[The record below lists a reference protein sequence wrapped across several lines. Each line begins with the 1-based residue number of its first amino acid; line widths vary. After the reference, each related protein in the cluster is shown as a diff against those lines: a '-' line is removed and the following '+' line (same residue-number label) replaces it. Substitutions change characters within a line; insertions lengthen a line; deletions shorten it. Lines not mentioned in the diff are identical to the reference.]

1 MIISLI
7 IPALGN
13 PLSLKK
19 VINAIQK
26 QTLQPNEIVIVD
38 SSPNDEVENLSLSFQ
53 AQLPIKYFRV
63 KSLYPGEARNFG
75 ISKSVGDIIATLDS
89 KTIPK
94 EDWLEES
101 IEKINSD
108 EYEISFGSTTYK
120 ANLPFQKV
128 LRACIYGK
136 KTVQT
141 LPGSVFSRDTFY
153 RVGTFAEGTR
163 SGEDLEWRNR
173 AKKKDISI
181 YTHQKAKLI
190 YTEISKNIFQE
201 IKRAFIYQLHG
212 AKLDVQLRTRL
223 VIFGIGVLMI
233 TLLIPQW
240 NNLVGWESS
249 RFYIANITKS
259 YFYFLSIF
267 TIISLAIFHKFNKV
281 ARNIWFKFLF
291 LSIFILSSFFV
302 FQWNAAMANWVEE
315 SVYYIPHIT
324 KIYLSLLFL
333 SGIFFRGLYIPIS
346 RGIALNYIFPIRW
359 VVVGLV
365 GTLIDLAKFPGY
377 FIGAIFGLARL
388 AK

>member
-141 LPGSVFSRDTFY
+141 LPGSVF
-153 RVGTFAEGTR
+153 
-163 SGEDLEWRNR
+163 LE
-173 AKKKDISI
+173 I
-181 YTHQKAKLI
+181 H
-190 YTEISKNIFQE
+190 
-201 IKRAFIYQLHG
+201 FI
-212 AKLDVQLRTRL
+212 
-223 VIFGIGVLMI
+223 
-233 TLLIPQW
+233 
-240 NNLVGWESS
+240 
-249 RFYIANITKS
+249 
-259 YFYFLSIF
+259 
-267 TIISLAIFHKFNKV
+267 
-281 ARNIWFKFLF
+281 
-291 LSIFILSSFFV
+291 
-302 FQWNAAMANWVEE
+302 E
-315 SVYYIPHIT
+315 SVHLLRVQEVE
-324 KIYLSLLFL
+324 KI
-333 SGIFFRGLYIPIS
+333 
-346 RGIALNYIFPIRW
+346 
-359 VVVGLV
+359 
-365 GTLIDLAKFPGY
+365 
-377 FIGAIFGLARL
+377 
-388 AK
+388 